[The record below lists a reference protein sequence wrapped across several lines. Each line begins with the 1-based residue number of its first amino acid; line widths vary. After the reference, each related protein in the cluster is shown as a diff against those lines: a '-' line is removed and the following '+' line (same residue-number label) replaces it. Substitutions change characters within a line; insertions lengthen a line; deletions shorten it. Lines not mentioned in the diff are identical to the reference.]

1 MKEKQYYNI
10 ETGRF
15 TMLLMRKIVMLL
27 ALALVSVLVTVGLC
41 FGAEQFPAKPIQ
53 MIVPMAAG
61 GSTDLAARA
70 VEKIW
75 PKYSSQPLI
84 IVNKPGAGGVMG
96 TEYVVRSKPD
106 GYTLYFGYGSGH
118 DLVMPHLQKLPYD
131 PFKDLVPVSRISIHS
146 VVICVG
152 AKSPINSVKDLIAFA
167 NAGNKVTAAVSVAA
181 GAVDIT
187 MKALAKRANI
197 TITTVPFSGG
207 SESTTALAGGH
218 LVIGGG
224 HPSEVMPHIKAGRF
238 KPIGVA
244 LLARDPALPNIPTLK
259 EQGINVYTWGSVKGV
274 AAPAGTP
281 KEVVKYIADT
291 LKKVSEDPEYK
302 KIMADLYQPNM
313 YQNPKDWAAFMKRA
327 SKDYADLIK
336 ELNITL

>member
-1 MKEKQYYNI
+1 MVRMRTLI
-10 ETGRF
+10 LLFAASMIF
-15 TMLLMRKIVMLL
+15 TLTTSG
-27 ALALVSVLVTVGLC
+27 AS
-41 FGAEQFPAKPIQ
+41 FGAEQFPTKPIQ
-53 MIVPMAAG
+53 VIVPMAAG

-70 VEKIW
+70 VEKVW
-75 PKYSSQPLI
+75 KKYSSQPLI
-84 IVNKPGAGGVMG
+84 IINKPGAGGVMG

-131 PFKDLVPVSRISIHS
+131 PFKDLAPVSRTSIHS

-152 AKSPINSVKDLIAFA
+152 AKSPINSIQDLIAFA
-167 NAGNKVTAAVSVAA
+167 NAGNKITAAVSVSA
-181 GAVDIT
+181 GAQDIT

-197 TITTVPFSGG
+197 KIVTVPFSGG
-207 SESTTALAGGH
+207 AEASTALAGGH
-218 LVIGGG
+218 LVVGSG

-238 KPIGVA
+238 KAIGVA
-244 LLARDPALPNIPTLK
+244 LLERDPALPNIPTLK

-281 KEVVKYIADT
+281 KEVIQYLSAT

-302 KIMADLYQPNM
+302 KIMADLYQPIM
-313 YQNPKDWAAFMKRA
+313 YQNTKEWTAFLKRA